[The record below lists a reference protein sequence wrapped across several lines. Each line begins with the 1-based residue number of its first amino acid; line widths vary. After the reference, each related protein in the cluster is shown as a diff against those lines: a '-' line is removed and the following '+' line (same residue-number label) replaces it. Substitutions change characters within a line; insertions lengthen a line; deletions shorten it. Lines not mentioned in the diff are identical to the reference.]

1 MSEAVAPATHGL
13 ARVAFSAAVGSA
25 LEWYDFFLYGMASAL
40 VFGQLFF
47 PKFDP
52 TVGTLAAF
60 ASFGVGFIARPFG
73 GLFFGHFGDR
83 WGRKPV
89 LVATLLLVGVGTFLI
104 GCLPTYAAIG
114 WWAPALLVLL
124 RLVQGFGA
132 GAEYGGAVILA
143 VEYAPAGRR
152 GLFGS
157 WAPLGV
163 VVGNLLAVGVFALVS
178 QLPQDELL
186 AWGLHIGTVTFA
198 ASIWLPKDAFLAW
211 GWRIPFLLSIVLVA
225 VGLFIRARVAETP
238 VFAAT
243 KLSRPALKAPVRRA
257 MRDHPKSFLVVIGA
271 RLAENGLGYLFPV
284 FGLNYVVKTL
294 DLPRSVGL
302 TGVMLGNVA
311 ELFGVV
317 FFSWLSDRV
326 GRRPVYMAG
335 ALFSAA
341 FAFPFF
347 LLVDTKDPA
356 LIALA
361 FILIMGIGGGGM
373 FGPQAAYFA
382 ELFGPRLRYSGFAFA
397 RELGSILA
405 GGPAPFL
412 SALLVTWMAGAPWG
426 VACYVIVLSLITAVS
441 VWWGP
446 ETVRAD
452 IGADKLIEEEE
463 GAALPRTA

>member
-1 MSEAVAPATHGL
+1 MAEAIEPARTGLGRVAVAAG
-13 ARVAFSAAVGSA
+13 VGSA
-25 LEWYDFFLYGMASAL
+25 LEWYDFFIYGTAAAL
-40 VFGQLFF
+40 VFNQLFF
-47 PKFDP
+47 PKLDP

-83 WGRKPV
+83 WGRKPI
-89 LVATLLLVGVGTFLI
+89 LVATLLLVGIGTFLI
-104 GCLPTYAAIG
+104 GCLPSYASIG

-163 VVGNLLAVGVFALVS
+163 TVGNLLAAGVFALVS
-178 QLPQDELL
+178 L
-186 AWGLHIGTVTFA
+186 
-198 ASIWLPKDAFLAW
+198 LPKGDFLAW
-211 GWRIPFLLSIVLVA
+211 GWRIPFLVSIVLVA
-225 VGLFIRARVAETP
+225 IGLVIRARVAETP
-238 VFAAT
+238 VFAAA
-243 KLSRPALKAPVRRA
+243 KRAGPALKAPVWHA
-257 MRDHPKSFLVVIGA
+257 MRHHPKSFLVVIGA
-271 RLAENGLGYLFPV
+271 RMAENGLGYLFPV
-284 FGLNYVVKTL
+284 FGLSYVVNTL
-294 DLPRSVGL
+294 HLPRSVAL
-302 TGVMLGNVA
+302 AGVIAGNFA
-311 ELFGVV
+311 ELIGVV
-317 FFSWLSDRV
+317 FFSWLSDIV
-326 GRRPVYMAG
+326 GRRPVYMGG

-347 LLVDTKDPA
+347 LLLDTRQPA
-356 LIALA
+356 LIAVA
-361 FILIMGIGGGGM
+361 FIVIMGIGGGGM

-397 RELGSILA
+397 REIGSILA

-412 SALLVTWMAGAPWG
+412 SALLVAWLGGAPWG
-426 VACYVIVLSLITAVS
+426 VACYVIVLSAITAVS

-446 ETVRAD
+446 ETVRSD
-452 IGADKLIEEEE
+452 IGAEALAADED
-463 GAALPRTA
+463 GAAAVPRVA